1 MTSTYQL
8 AEQVRAHYA
17 QVCHCEWTDDE
28 FTRSTTSAACS
39 IHGRVPDPLTALLAA
54 LEAAEQRVKEFE
66 DGGGTAA
73 VASTAQL
80 EDEPMKAGDERDG
93 IPEQK
98 DAPCNICGRGWP
110 YHYERCSYLMTANAL
125 ADALARAERAEQE
138 RDQEADWRAHYQIGE
153 AVQRERVEAAEARAV
168 SFEKALRELATNVLN
183 FCENEV
189 PPEWDGGS
197 VGYEVGGLA
206 AIATDAL
213 SLLAAS
219 VPGGEQA

>member
-54 LEAAEQRVKEFE
+54 LEAAEQERDELLA
-66 DGGGTAA
+66 DAA
-73 VASTAQL
+73 GQ
-80 EDEPMKAGDERDG
+80 DERD
-93 IPEQK
+93 
-98 DAPCNICGRGWP
+98 R
-110 YHYERCSYLMTANAL
+110 NAAGQFL
-125 ADALARAERAEQE
+125 AQMDMRRAAEARAKRAEQE

>member
-1 MTSTYQL
+1 MTSTDQL
-8 AEQVRAHYA
+8 AERVRKAVEASFHVPADSIY
-17 QVCHCEWTDDE
+17 VFSHDDYD
-28 FTRSTTSAACS
+28 AAMDS
-39 IHGRVPDPLTALLAA
+39 LPALLAA
-54 LEAAEQRVKEFE
+54 LEAAEQQRDELLA
-66 DGGGTAA
+66 DAA
-73 VASTAQL
+73 GQ
-80 EDEPMKAGDERDG
+80 DERD
-93 IPEQK
+93 
-98 DAPCNICGRGWP
+98 R
-110 YHYERCSYLMTANAL
+110 NAAGQFL
-125 ADALARAERAEQE
+125 AQMDMLRAAEARAKRAEQE

-219 VPGGEQA
+219 VPQDGEQA